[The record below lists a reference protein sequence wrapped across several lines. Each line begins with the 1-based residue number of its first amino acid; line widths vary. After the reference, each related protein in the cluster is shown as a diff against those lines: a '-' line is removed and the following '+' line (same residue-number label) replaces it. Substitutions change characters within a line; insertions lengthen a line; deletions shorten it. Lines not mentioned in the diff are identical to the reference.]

1 MLNKKIISAT
11 LPAAALLILSAVF
24 LGSKMGALAQNT
36 SYPVATL
43 TDSGD
48 VNFLLQTQ
56 AIEFSGGKWTY
67 NFTWKRT
74 RDAEGRFVVAP
85 ATNEYSYVVDI
96 DPATRERSSSN
107 PLVVK
112 LDPST
117 RYIVK
122 YFAGPSSLCNE
133 SLGTSDPE
141 CAVIRSVYFNTRN
154 ENGRVMSVSEIPI
167 SRGGTSIT
175 ADTTSTNTSTSG
187 DQTIA
192 VLQAQINQ
200 LLQIVQTLLARLGG
214 NTTVANIPAGTNT
227 NTPSTTT
234 TNTNTTGP
242 LTITTRPVPQDP
254 YAGSPVGTQ
263 VVTAKVY
270 TSNTQCKDFII
281 CTNTG
286 TAVCSNEQCPTVSQ
300 ANTLANAKTM
310 TVTIVNPP
318 NNVCPTD
325 TLRVCPNRTTAHGK
339 VFAGGICTFSEC
351 ENNSKI
357 TGIYGT
363 CDPYPEVCPD
373 GSLTYRNNKK
383 SCQFDQCPAS
393 SPKTDNINSCISAL
407 GNQKFSPGT
416 AISPAFTVS
425 SSLAQEMKTWQRCH
439 YAAGGAGF
447 NHAGPDGKVVNTVSL
462 ADQRRYAQECADLFV
477 SQAKRLGFDEATC
490 SVGEYCGV
498 GDGNPDSLCTANQQY
513 WGRATSCSLSER
525 GEKLFVGE
533 ASSVVGNDFGAS
545 SPHGEPQGWYQWLWY
560 FNAQLA
566 RKTSGA
572 WDVSYDA
579 IKGVFR
585 PNTATNLTS
594 APQACMGIVNV
605 SVNTTSDRTGTVSWQ
620 APSSVRNVSIY
631 LLTRSEGNYRVPG
644 HENELGVEATLAEN
658 IINGQGVNTFNFTI
672 PPETSLP
679 VPGQLNTASRLYG
692 SITSGVMD
700 QAVQRTQANFFVRVV
715 ADNGIF
721 GDSKNIFL
729 NGQVNTQAGSGD
741 YGTKVNPP
749 PAPTFTST
757 CEQALATLDFTKV
770 GMPQVGWTGNSRC
783 STMTSTMVD
792 VGLPVTTAWY
802 PKNFPNA
809 NMVLR
814 VAEDNGGKGEAAV
827 RGGCANA
834 SECFLKI
841 DQLWGTNV
849 GYAQQDGDMA
859 GGGIQVTGLKPG
871 TKYWFRTAAVCNL
884 GQANQ
889 TYKDEV
895 WSCTTPTR

>member
-11 LPAAALLILSAVF
+11 LPAAVILILSAVF
-24 LGSKMGALAQNT
+24 LGSKMGAFAQST

-74 RDAEGRFVVAP
+74 RDSEGRFVVAP
-85 ATNEYSYVVDI
+85 ATNEYSYVVDVDPAGRERTSSNPLAVKL
-96 DPATRERSSSN
+96 DPATRY
-107 PLVVK
+107 V
-112 LDPST
+112 
-117 RYIVK
+117 VK

-133 SLGTSDPE
+133 SLGSSDPE
-141 CAVIRSVYFNTRN
+141 CAIIRSVYFNTRN
-154 ENGRVMSVSEIPI
+154 ESGRVMSVSEIPI
-167 SRGGTSIT
+167 SRGGTSVT
-175 ADTTSTNTSTSG
+175 ADTTTTTTTTSG

-192 VLQAQINQ
+192 GLQAQINQ
-200 LLQIVQTLLARLGG
+200 LLAIVQSLLAKLGG
-214 NTTVANIPAGTNT
+214 NTTVANIPIGTT
-227 NTPSTTT
+227 GTTT
-234 TNTNTTGP
+234 TGSSTNTATGP
-242 LTITTRPVPQDP
+242 LTIITRPVPQDP
-254 YAGSPVGTQ
+254 YAGYPTGTQ

-270 TSNTQCKDFII
+270 TSDSQCKNFVI

-286 TAVCSNEQCPTVSQ
+286 TAVCSNEQCPTVAQ
-300 ANTLANAKTM
+300 ANSLTNAKTM

-339 VFAGGICTFSEC
+339 IFAGGICSFSEC

-373 GSLTYRNNKK
+373 GSLTYRNNLK

-393 SPKTDNINSCISAL
+393 TPKSENVNSCLAAL

-416 AISPAFTVS
+416 AISPRFTVS

-447 NHAGPDGKVVNTVSL
+447 NHAGPDGKVINTVSL

-477 SQAKRLGFDEATC
+477 SQAKRLGFDDASC

-498 GDGNPDSLCTANQQY
+498 GDGTPDGFCSANQQY
-513 WGRATSCSLSER
+513 WGRATSCSLGER

-533 ASSVVGNDFGAS
+533 ASSAVGNDFGAS

-560 FNAQLA
+560 FNAELA
-566 RKTSGA
+566 RKAAGA
-572 WDVSYDA
+572 WDVTYDA
-579 IKGVFR
+579 TKGVFR
-585 PNTATNLTS
+585 PNTATTLTTV
-594 APQACMGIVNV
+594 PQSCMGIVNV

-620 APSSVRNVSIY
+620 APSGVRNVSIY
-631 LLTRSEGNYRVPG
+631 LLTRGVVPG
-644 HENELGVEATLAEN
+644 HENELGVEATLAEG
-658 IINGQGVNTFNFTI
+658 ISSGQGVNTFNFTI

-679 VPGQLNTASRLYG
+679 VPGQVHAGSRLYG
-692 SITSGVMD
+692 SLSGGVLD
-700 QAVQRTQANFFVRVV
+700 QAVQKTQANFFVRVV

-729 NGQVNTQAGSGD
+729 NGQVNTEYKSGD

-749 PAPTFTST
+749 AAPTFTSS

-770 GMPQVGWTGNSRC
+770 GMPQVGWTGNSSC
-783 STMTSTMVD
+783 SNVTSTMVD

-809 NMVLR
+809 RMVLR

-827 RGGCANA
+827 KGGCANA
-834 SECFLKI
+834 SECFLKL
-841 DQLWGTNV
+841 DQIWGVNV

-859 GGGIQVTGLKPG
+859 GGGIQVTGLKPK
-871 TKYWFRTAAVCNL
+871 TKYWFRTAAVCNF

-889 TYKDEV
+889 VFKDET
-895 WSCTTPTR
+895 WSCTTK